1 MWPGSVSAGEGDKD
15 MDDVAWLN
23 LFIQLTGG
31 YGDVV
36 TENRWAGGG
45 MVMMVLVMM
54 MMMMMMMMVMMMVMV
69 SRSRTDLS
77 TTAITEEEDQVDSRP
92 RTSIIALA
100 TPSMGVKRKSVDERG
115 G

>member
-36 TENRWAGGG
+36 TENRWA
-45 MVMMVLVMM
+45 VEVRKMM
-54 MMMMMMMMVMMMVMV
+54 MMMITMVVT
-69 SRSRTDLS
+69 RSRTDLS

>member
-36 TENRWAGGG
+36 TENRWAVE
-45 MVMMVLVMM
+45 VMMKKKKKMT
-54 MMMMMMMMVMMMVMV
+54 MMMMMVVMV

-100 TPSMGVKRKSVDERG
+100 TPSMGVKRKSVDDRG

>member
-1 MWPGSVSAGEGDKD
+1 MWPGSVSVGEGDKD

-36 TENRWAGGG
+36 TENRWA
-45 MVMMVLVMM
+45 VVVRVMM
-54 MMMMMMMMVMMMVMV
+54 MMIMVM

-92 RTSIIALA
+92 RSSIIALA

>member
-1 MWPGSVSAGEGDKD
+1 MTTK
-15 MDDVAWLN
+15 M
-23 LFIQLTGG
+23 I
-31 YGDVV
+31 VV
-36 TENRWAGGG
+36 MT
-45 MVMMVLVMM
+45 MVVMM
-54 MMMMMMMMVMMMVMV
+54 MMMMMITMVVT
-69 SRSRTDLS
+69 RSRTDLS

>member
-1 MWPGSVSAGEGDKD
+1 MWPGSVSVGEGDKD

-36 TENRWAGGG
+36 TENRLA
-45 MVMMVLVMM
+45 VVVMM
-54 MMMMMMMMVMMMVMV
+54 MIMMIMMM

>member
-36 TENRWAGGG
+36 TENRWAVVVIMTV
-45 MVMMVLVMM
+45 MVIMM
-54 MMMMMMMMVMMMVMV
+54 MMMMMV

>member
-1 MWPGSVSAGEGDKD
+1 MWPGSVSVGEGDKD

-36 TENRWAGGG
+36 TENRWA
-45 MVMMVLVMM
+45 VVVRV
-54 MMMMMMMMVMMMVMV
+54 MMMMMMVMMVMVMV

-77 TTAITEEEDQVDSRP
+77 TTAITEDEDQVDSRP
-92 RTSIIALA
+92 RSSIIALA

>member
-36 TENRWAGGG
+36 TENRWA
-45 MVMMVLVMM
+45 VVVRVMM
-54 MMMMMMMMVMMMVMV
+54 MMMVMMVMV

-92 RTSIIALA
+92 RSSIIALA

>member
-36 TENRWAGGG
+36 TENRWA
-45 MVMMVLVMM
+45 VVVRV
-54 MMMMMMMMVMMMVMV
+54 MMMMMMVMMVMVMV

-92 RTSIIALA
+92 RSSIIALA

>member
-1 MWPGSVSAGEGDKD
+1 MSAGEGDKD

-36 TENRWAGGG
+36 TENRWA
-45 MVMMVLVMM
+45 VVVRKMM
-54 MMMMMMMMVMMMVMV
+54 MMITMMVT
-69 SRSRTDLS
+69 RSRTDLS

-115 G
+115 GWG

>member
-1 MWPGSVSAGEGDKD
+1 MWPGSVSVGEGDKD

-36 TENRWAGGG
+36 TENRWA
-45 MVMMVLVMM
+45 VVVRMMI
-54 MMMMMMMMVMMMVMV
+54 MMMVMMVMVMV

-92 RTSIIALA
+92 RSSIIALA